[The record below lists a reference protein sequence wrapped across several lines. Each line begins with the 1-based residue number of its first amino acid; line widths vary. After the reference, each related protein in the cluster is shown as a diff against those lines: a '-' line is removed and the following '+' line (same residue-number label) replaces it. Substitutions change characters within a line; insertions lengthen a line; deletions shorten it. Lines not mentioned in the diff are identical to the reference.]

1 MSDWTDGLE
10 VQGPGDTPTSRKRV
24 VRRAAVASA
33 LIAGLGAAG
42 YGVASAVSAGSSSAA
57 ASAPATTV
65 ARSSAG
71 ASFSSSSGRW
81 GFGEGAPPAA
91 SGIVTSLGSNTF
103 TLKTTSGTSV
113 TVDVSST
120 TTYRDRGVTS
130 PSFANVSVNEHVA
143 VFGTTSSGTVSATS
157 VLIGGAGGHVGF
169 GEGAPPAAS
178 GIVTSLGSNTFT
190 LKTTSGTS
198 VTVDVSSTTTYRDRG
213 VTSPSFANVSVN
225 EHVAV
230 FGTTSSGTVS
240 ATSVLIGGAG
250 GHVGFGEGAPPAA
263 SGIVTSLGSNTFT
276 LKTTSGTSVTVDVSS
291 TTTYRDRGVTS
302 PSFANVSVNEH
313 VAVFGTTSSG
323 TVSATSVEI
332 GTEGGHFGHGYG
344 GWNGAGSGAGGGT
357 GSTV

>member
-10 VQGPGDTPTSRKRV
+10 VQGPGDTPAGPKRV

-65 ARSSAG
+65 ARSS
-71 ASFSSSSGRW
+71 
-81 GFGEGAPPAA
+81 PARLQLLLGKMGLRRGCA
-91 SGIVTSLGSNTF
+91 TGSLGHRD
-103 TLKTTSGTSV
+103 LARLEHLHAEDDLGHEV

-130 PSFANVSVNEHVA
+130 PSFANVSVNEHVT
-143 VFGTTSSGTVSATS
+143 VFGTTSSGTVTATS

-190 LKTTSGTS
+190 LKTTSGTR

-230 FGTTSSGTVS
+230 FGTTSSGTVRDVGPDRRAGRPFRLRRGC
-240 ATSVLIGGAG
+240 ATG
-250 GHVGFGEGAPPAA
+250 
-263 SGIVTSLGSNTFT
+263 SLGHRD
-276 LKTTSGTSVTVDVSS
+276 LARLEHLHAEDDLGHE
-291 TTTYRDRGVTS
+291 RDRRRLLDDDLPRPGR
-302 PSFANVSVNEH
+302 H
-313 VAVFGTTSSG
+313 LAV
-323 TVSATSVEI
+323 VRQRER
-332 GTEGGHFGHGYG
+332 E
-344 GWNGAGSGAGGGT
+344 
-357 GSTV
+357 